1 MTNKFDLDTY
11 MLNNDAVSMISNIG
25 GQIPVGKTRFLTYI
39 RVERFATDVDAAID
53 LTDIEVAVGSC
64 VTGAADIVN
73 AGSVASYHAKLIL
86 KIVSISTEGARI
98 KLDPVLVRNEV
109 KGSIEEPIL
118 SVAGG
123 NYMPIAVV
131 GECASAM
138 LFAQYF
144 DA

>member
-86 KIVSISTEGARI
+86 KIESAATVDME
-98 KLDPVLVRNEV
+98 LDSFRKEVR
-109 KGSIEEPIL
+109 GSADNPIL

-123 NYMPIAVV
+123 NYMLVAFR
-131 GECASAM
+131 ESASAAV
-138 LFAQYF
+138 FAQYF
-144 DA
+144 DE